1 MMEANM
7 KQDSFDSIFEEVERV
22 LVVMPHPD
30 DTELYCGGTIARL
43 ISLGKDVICIKLT
56 SGGKGTKQRDLSEE
70 MLEKTRK
77 EEDQRS
83 ALALGVKPDQNIQ
96 LNIPD
101 GEIENNLTNVEKLAF
116 YFRKYRPDLLITC
129 NPEDVFIR
137 FDDGEN
143 WVNHRD
149 HRATAKLAIDAAYPY
164 SRDTAFFPHQLKHS
178 AEYKPT
184 KLFLLADYYDHPD
197 LVYVDI
203 TDQLE
208 IKSKAWKCHES
219 AYTSEAVDDAI
230 EFLNKDEESGRYYE
244 TFRLV
249 SAD

>member
-1 MMEANM
+1 M
-7 KQDSFDSIFEEVERV
+7 KKDSFDSVFEEVERV
-22 LVVMPHPD
+22 LVIMPHPD
-30 DTELYCGGTIARL
+30 DTDLYCGGTIARL
-43 ISLGKDVICIKLT
+43 IASGKDVICIKLT
-56 SGGKGTKQRDLSEE
+56 NGGKGTKQRQLSEKE
-70 MLEKTRK
+70 LGKARK
-77 EEDQRS
+77 EEDRKS
-83 ALALGVKPDQNIQ
+83 ALALGVKSDQNIQ
-96 LNIPD
+96 LDIPD
-101 GEIENNLTNVEKLAF
+101 GEIEDNLSNIEKLAY

-137 FDDGEN
+137 FDEGEN

-164 SRDTAFFPHQLKHS
+164 SRDTAFFPHQLKQS
-178 AEYKPT
+178 SEYKPT

-203 TDQLE
+203 TDHLGT
-208 IKSKAWKCHES
+208 KSKAWQCHES
-219 AYTSEAVDDAI
+219 AYTPDAVNDAI
-230 EFLNKDEESGRYYE
+230 EFLNKDQDSGRYYE